1 MSARGITRR
10 GLLGAAAAGAAAF
23 SLPRIFERAAVA
35 TAADAPLN
43 FICLYHPHGISA
55 EFWAMKGAETETA
68 FDIAYDKCSL
78 QPFDDAATYG
88 KSFKDKILV
97 IEGLDHLS
105 NANGHDSAGTILT
118 GSRIDGN
125 KKPANSSLDQ
135 FLAVEKGLGAMSPVT
150 SVSLGVG
157 IDVTESGYTLSF
169 GPGGAALPKIIDPV
183 QAFNVLFANF
193 TVPDDP
199 AARAAAEHKRKV
211 GMSILDFV
219 NGEIKDLR
227 PKLGSVEQ
235 QKLDQHM
242 TSLREIEK
250 RLQAGTD
257 AGAGVKCALPAKPDA
272 KLFPKIKQY
281 NGGVPYFD
289 AITDSQIELLA
300 NAIACGVTR
309 FATLFM
315 NDLSFAGNPLGLP
328 ADNHSEVAHTYDPS
342 PLGNNG
348 RPGAGTPATWEPLAK
363 FNRYSYSKV
372 AKLMQRL
379 DALGALDNT
388 LIYCASDMGNPSLH
402 STQNVPTLL
411 AGGAGGKFRMGRRIR
426 LAADCPAN
434 NPWCDPTTAG
444 FAGVTNNHLL
454 VAIAQA
460 FGVTIDTFGTQ
471 VDPKHTTGALSG
483 LI

>member
-1 MSARGITRR
+1 MSTRGITRR
-10 GLLGAAAAGAAAF
+10 GLLGAAAAGAVGF
-23 SLPRIFERAAVA
+23 SLPRLFERAAIA
-35 TAADAPLN
+35 TPANMPLN
-43 FICLYHPHGISA
+43 FICIYHPHGISA
-55 EFWAMKGAETETA
+55 EFWAMKAADTETS

-78 QPFDDAATYG
+78 QPFDDPATYG
-88 KSFKDKILV
+88 KSFKDKILL
-97 IEGLDHLS
+97 IEGIDHLS

-125 KKPANSSLDQ
+125 KKPLNSSLDQ
-135 FLAVEKGLGAMSPVT
+135 FLAVEKGLGAMTPVT
-150 SVSLGVG
+150 SVALGVG
-157 IDVTESGYTLSF
+157 IDVTESGYTLSY

-183 QAFNVLFANF
+183 QAFNLLFGNR

-199 AARAAAEHKRKV
+199 AARAAAERKRKV
-211 GMSILDFV
+211 GMSVLDFV
-219 NGEIKDLR
+219 RGEIGDLR

-250 RLQAGTD
+250 RLQAPPD
-257 AGAGVKCALPAKPDA
+257 AGTMGGCAIPVKPDA
-272 KLFPKIKQY
+272 SKFPKIKQY
-281 NGGVPYFD
+281 NGGEPYFD
-289 AITDSQIELLA
+289 AITDAQIELLA

-315 NDLSFAGNPLGLP
+315 NDLSYNNNPLGLP
-328 ADNHSEVAHTYDPS
+328 TDNHSDVAHTYDPS
-342 PLGNNG
+342 PVGNNG
-348 RPGAGTPATWEPLAK
+348 RPGAGNPATWEPLAK

-388 LIYCASDMGNPSLH
+388 LIYCTSDMGNPSLH

-411 AGGAGGKFRMGRRIR
+411 AGGAGGKFRMGRRIKMVP
-426 LAADCPAN
+426 DCPSN
-434 NPWCDPTTAG
+434 DPWCEPSDAA
-444 FAGVTNNHLL
+444 FAGYTNNHLL

-460 FGVTIDTFGTQ
+460 FGVTIDSFGSQ
-471 VDPKHTTGALSG
+471 VEAKHTTGALSG
-483 LI
+483 LV

>member
-23 SLPRIFERAAVA
+23 SLPRLFEHAAVA
-35 TAADAPLN
+35 TPADQPLN

-55 EFWAMKGAETETA
+55 EYWAMKAGDTETS

-97 IEGLDHLS
+97 IEGIDHLS

-135 FLAVEKGLGAMSPVT
+135 FLAVEKGLGAMTPVT
-150 SVSLGVG
+150 SISLGVG
-157 IDVTESGYTLSF
+157 IDVTEAGFTLSF

-193 TVPDDP
+193 SVPDDP
-199 AARAAAEHKRKV
+199 VARAAAEHKRKV

-219 NGEIKDLR
+219 RGEIGDLR
-227 PKLGSVEQ
+227 PKLGSAEQ

-250 RLQAGTD
+250 RLQATTD
-257 AGAGVKCALPAKPDA
+257 AGTPVKCALSKPDA
-272 KLFPKIKQY
+272 RLFPKLKQY
-281 NGGVPYFD
+281 NDGEPYFD
-289 AITDSQIELLA
+289 AITDAQIELIA

-328 ADNHSEVAHTYDPS
+328 TDNHSDVAHTYDPS
-342 PLGNNG
+342 PIGNNG
-348 RPGAGTPATWEPLAK
+348 RPGAGNPATWEPLAK

-388 LIYCASDMGNPSLH
+388 IIYCASDMGNPSLH

-411 AGGAGGKFRMGRRIR
+411 AGGAGGKFRMGRRIKMV
-426 LAADCPAN
+426 ADCPTS
-434 NPWCDPTTAG
+434 NPWCEPSNAVFNGT
-444 FAGVTNNHLL
+444 TNNHLL

-460 FGVTIDTFGTQ
+460 FGVSIDAFGTQ

-483 LI
+483 LV